1 MGEDTKMDTNGSDD
15 DLDFIKRPAILIH
28 HADPLSEDESRPVT
42 PPMDQSLKLN
52 KSLGLIMSPQSPPY
66 RKIRSMKIIESPR
79 PFMKSRLD
87 QTLTS
92 TPNMSPCAQ
101 NSFRRGSRNSSMR
114 LQRSRL
120 SHFGQMDMK
129 DKQLSPAAFI
139 NPFSPNYNNLSRSAN
154 DSKSK
159 KCPKRGL
166 QKRIAFD
173 SDENYEDDSF
183 EEQDSQLEIKKPRL
197 SDFNIPRY
205 QEEFIELEVIGVGEH
220 GQVVKCLNRLNGIE
234 YAVKRG
240 LKPVNNERIA
250 HNEIY
255 AHGVLEHPNIVR
267 NYSSWTE
274 NDHVY
279 MQNEYCNGGSLEEA
293 IDRGPMDERQLRRVL
308 EHVAQGLRFI
318 HSRNL
323 AHMDIKPGNIL
334 IAKGPQM
341 FYRQMFLDADEFADD
356 EDSNEE
362 TIYKIADL
370 GHVTKL
376 DEVVDVEEGDCRYLP
391 KELLNTFSDL
401 SKVDIFALGLTL
413 YEAAGGGPLPKNG
426 EEWHSIR
433 EGKLKPLP
441 HLSTEFINL
450 IKKMIHPEPE
460 CRPSASELIMET
472 VSSPIYKTVKDKHE
486 LKAAKQKIQVLE
498 QQLQDVYKCV
508 KVIRSQSHDTKRTAT
523 LNNNKGE
530 RLIGKKS
537 KRSQSATNF

>member
-1 MGEDTKMDTNGSDD
+1 MKMDNNASDD

-28 HADPLSEDESRPVT
+28 NSDPLSEDESRPVT
-42 PPMDQSLKLN
+42 PPMDQSIKLN
-52 KSLGLIMSPQSPPY
+52 KSLGVIMSPQSPPY
-66 RKIRSMKIIESPR
+66 RRIRSMKIIESPR
-79 PFMKSRLD
+79 PFIKSRLD
-87 QTLTS
+87 PALTS

-101 NSFRRGSRNSSMR
+101 NSFRRGTRNSSMR

-120 SHFGQMDMK
+120 SHYSQLEK
-129 DKQLSPAAFI
+129 EKQLSPAAFV
-139 NPFSPNYNNLSRSAN
+139 NPFSPNYNAN
-154 DSKSK
+154 RTTSEKAK

-166 QKRIAFD
+166 QKRMFD
-173 SDENYEDDSF
+173 SDENEDDSF
-183 EEQDSQLEIKKPRL
+183 EEQDSPIELKKPRL

-293 IDRGPMDERQLRRVL
+293 IAQGPLDERQLRKVL

-318 HSRNL
+318 HSKNL

-334 IAKGPQM
+334 ISKGPRM
-341 FYRQMFLDADEFADD
+341 FYRQMFLDADEFGDD
-356 EDSNEE
+356 DDSTEE

-376 DEVVDVEEGDCRYLP
+376 DEIVDVEEGDCRYLP
-391 KELLNTFSDL
+391 KELLNNFSDL

-433 EGKLKPLP
+433 EGKLNPLP
-441 HLSTEFINL
+441 HLSSEFINL
-450 IKKMIHPEPE
+450 IKRMIHPDPK
-460 CRPSASELIMET
+460 CRPSAAELIMET

-508 KVIRSQSHDTKRTAT
+508 KVIRSQSQDTKRPAT

-537 KRSQSATNF
+537 KRSQSTTNF